1 MSMLLTKYRGFVIA
15 QQKSFGPLKLLMW
28 VEGGSFIV
36 IKNDT
41 DAMPGATFQNPDD
54 AKKAIDLH
62 LEYNDNLRKF
72 FGS

>member
-1 MSMLLTKYRGFVIA
+1 MIRTKYRGFVIA
-15 QQKSFGPLKLLMW
+15 QQKSFGPLKLLKW

-41 DAMPGATFQNPDD
+41 DAMPGATFQTPDD
-54 AKKAIDLH
+54 AKKAVDLK
-62 LEYNDNLRKF
+62 LEYEANVQKF